1 MILILKFK
9 SVLYHSPNQI
19 IASMK
24 KIIYTIALCATTFCL
39 HPLLAQDVDVLIID
53 EAEETTPV
61 TFSGSVDTYFRYNL
75 NSANRTDDGDIR
87 APGTSFA
94 DLPGFAL
101 GMVNL
106 IAGYE
111 GEKVGFV
118 SDLVFGPRGEAA
130 VFNSVGSSAIINQL
144 YVYWKANDAVTLT
157 LGNFN
162 TFLGY
167 EVISPVGNFNYS
179 TSYMFSY
186 GPFSHTGLK
195 ADFALSDEFS
205 LMLAIMNPTDFTEYN
220 QVGSYT
226 LGGQLGYSDDVA
238 SVYLNL
244 LYGNQDGKLD
254 ADRPGLVGTSE
265 GFDLGNTFQADVTA
279 GFDIS
284 DEFYLGVN
292 ATINTTAPGEVI
304 EEGGTI
310 DIDGDNAGFYGAAVY
325 LQNSFSEDF
334 ALGLR
339 GEYFS
344 IFNKAATPFG
354 LNEEGDGSVIDL
366 TLSGNIK
373 VAQGL
378 TIIPEIRVDIT
389 SEDSFDNRNLEEQL
403 QGSLASFLL
412 AAVYAF

>member
-9 SVLYHSPNQI
+9 SVLYHSPNQT

-39 HPLLAQDVDVLIID
+39 HPLLAQDVDVLVIEESD
-53 EAEETTPV
+53 ETTPV
-61 TFSGSVDTYFRYNL
+61 TFSGSVDTYFRYNF
-75 NSANRTDDGDIR
+75 NSKNRRIFSEDGSTRFDIPR
-87 APGTSFA
+87 TSFA
-94 DLPGFAL
+94 DNPGFAL

-118 SDLVFGPRGEAA
+118 GDLVFGPRGEAA
-130 VFNSVGSSAIINQL
+130 VFNSAGSSSIVNQL
-144 YVYWKANDAVTLT
+144 YVYWKASDAVTLT

-167 EVISPVGNFNYS
+167 EVISPTGNFNYS

-195 ADFALSDEFS
+195 ADIALSDELS
-205 LMLAIMNPTDFTEYN
+205 LMLAVMNPTDFTEFN
-220 QVGSYT
+220 DVGSYT
-226 LGGQLGYSDDVA
+226 LGGQLGYSSDAA

-244 LYGNQDGKLD
+244 LYGDQDGNFDDDL
-254 ADRPGLVGTSE
+254 AGLGGESSA
-265 GFDLGNTFQADVTA
+265 TFQADITA

-284 DEFYLGVN
+284 DQFYLGL
-292 ATINTTAPGEVI
+292 NTTYNTANS
-304 EEGGTI
+304 EGDTDVEGT
-310 DIDGDNAGFYGAAVY
+310 DNSGFYGAALY
-325 LQNSFSEDF
+325 LQNSFSETF

-339 GEYFS
+339 GEYFNE
-344 IFNKAATPFG
+344 FNGALGAVA
-354 LNEEGDGSVIDL
+354 LDEEEDGNVLAL

-373 VAQGL
+373 LAQGL
-378 TIIPEIRVDIT
+378 TIIPEFRLDAT
-389 SEDSFDNRNLEEQL
+389 SEDTFINRDLDDAQS
-403 QGSLASFLL
+403 SLASFLL